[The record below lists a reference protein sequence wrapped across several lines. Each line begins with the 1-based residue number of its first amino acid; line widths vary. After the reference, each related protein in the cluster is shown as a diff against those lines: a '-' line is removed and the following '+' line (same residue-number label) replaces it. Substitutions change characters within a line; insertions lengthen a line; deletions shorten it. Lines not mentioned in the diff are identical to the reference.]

1 MEYIKSVTDLSLL
14 EQVIERVD
22 KGIISFN
29 KVDKFSLTYIQLHSF
44 CLYVYLDEIPYIKEK
59 KKNLQKTNKQKAH
72 NKNKPTTATKLK
84 TLLMFTQINLC
95 KGIYVITLIA

>member
-1 MEYIKSVTDLSLL
+1 MEYIKSVIDLSLL

-44 CLYVYLDEIPYIKEK
+44 CLYVYLDEIPYIKK
-59 KKNLQKTNKQKAH
+59 K
-72 NKNKPTTATKLK
+72 
-84 TLLMFTQINLC
+84 
-95 KGIYVITLIA
+95 